1 MLGKDFQV
9 LVQDAPSEEQI
20 WPGLPLAPHQALTPP
35 GACLMPGSWG
45 SGDSAQVWP

>member
-9 LVQDAPSEEQI
+9 PVRDAPSEEQI
-20 WPGLPLAPHQALTPP
+20 RPDLPLAPPQALTPP

-45 SGDSAQVWP
+45 SGGSAQVWP

>member
-9 LVQDAPSEEQI
+9 PVQDAPSEEQI
-20 WPGLPLAPHQALTPP
+20 WPDLPLAPHQALTPP